1 MCPGR
6 RHNEEGWA
14 WAEQQRS
21 RRRHRLPNRRE
32 DQVSTGDR
40 ARIVAHGSAWS
51 VALRFETD
59 DVIDPGETRAILRA
73 AVAHAPVYDVLQP
86 RWPIDAW

>member
-1 MCPGR
+1 MGL
-6 RHNEEGWA
+6 GGA
-14 WAEQQRS
+14 AAISSSSSAAQQAGETRS
-21 RRRHRLPNRRE
+21 QQEIER
-32 DQVSTGDR
+32 DF
-40 ARIVAHGSAWS
+40 VAHGSAWS

-73 AVAHAPVYDVLQP
+73 AVSHVPFYDVLQP